1 MNYQDETYL
10 AHHGVIGQKWGIRR
24 YQNTDGSLTALGRK
38 RRGIGKGSKSKSGG
52 SSSSTSDQLKKAVAN
67 YKAQRAQ
74 KKAQRE
80 KELAKARAKV
90 RKESAEAKARSE
102 EERKERLKRQLRA
115 HPKDLYKHRDELSRE
130 EVDELI
136 KQIEWDRKVADIR
149 FDEYK
154 RFNARAKEVV
164 STVESVSKALD
175 TSVKIYNNT
184 SLIYNELLDRQMR
197 SGAITADEL
206 KKRKLKKLDW
216 SGSQSND
223 KNDKNDK
230 SNKNKDEDED

>member
-10 AHHGVIGQKWGIRR
+10 AHHGVIGQKWGVRR

-52 SSSSTSDQLKKAVAN
+52 SSSSASDQIKKAVAN
-67 YKAQRAQ
+67 YKAQRTQ

-80 KELAKARAKV
+80 KDLAKARTKA
-90 RKESAEAKARSE
+90 RQESAEAKARSE
-102 EERKERLKRQLRA
+102 EERRERLKRQLRA

-149 FDEYK
+149 FDEFK
-154 RFNARAKEVV
+154 RFNARAREV
-164 STVESVSKALD
+164 SGMMANMSSALNSSVAL
-175 TSVKIYNNT
+175 YNNT
-184 SLIYNELLDRQMR
+184 ALIYNALLDAQDN
-197 SGAITADEL
+197 GG
-206 KKRKLKKLDW
+206 KRVRKLDW
-216 SGSQSND
+216 KGDQSND
-223 KNDKNDK
+223 SKDK
-230 SNKNKDEDED
+230 KD